1 MPKTGAFVNRLEVC
15 DWDSGIRQLAAAVI
29 LRLVYDLKMEKL
41 SINGGSPEYK
51 KKRIFYAATE
61 YPLRYQD
68 ELNFWLS
75 LADMEEYG
83 AVITDMAKENFKR
96 GYEHK

>member
-1 MPKTGAFVNRLEVC
+1 MGKTGAFVNQSEVG

-29 LRLVYDLKMEKL
+29 LRLIYDLKMEKL

-61 YPLRYQD
+61 YPLRYTD

-75 LADMEEYG
+75 LADMEEY
-83 AVITDMAKENFKR
+83 ADTITDMAKQNFKR
-96 GYEHK
+96 GYVN